1 MRLIDADALPRFGN
15 RKGLIHSSD
24 VDNAPT
30 VDAVEV
36 VRCKDCVYCKRFN
49 DVYQLP
55 KLDVLICRYCCDED
69 EVTENDYCSWG
80 ERKGEVDE

>member
-1 MRLIDADALPRFGN
+1 MAKEWIVSEEDLGCDGAYLSHD
-15 RKGLIHSSD
+15 
-24 VDNAPT
+24 
-30 VDAVEV
+30 EV

-55 KLDVLICRYCCDED
+55 KLDMLICRHNCDED

-80 ERKGEVDE
+80 ERREDGKIG